1 MPFLASALGSGTEA
15 LGDSASKVF
24 RKNAPDHP
32 PERREPAGAGTRLI
46 FTEQAAFLDGYNDLA
61 GREEGTRVGLDNLD
75 AELKREP
82 ARA

>member
-1 MPFLASALGSGTEA
+1 MATVEL
-15 LGDSASKVF
+15 K
-24 RKNAPDHP
+24 
-32 PERREPAGAGTRLI
+32 PAGAGTRRI

-61 GREEGTRVGLDNLD
+61 GREEGTRAGLDDLD

>member
-1 MPFLASALGSGTEA
+1 MATVEL
-15 LGDSASKVF
+15 K
-24 RKNAPDHP
+24 
-32 PERREPAGAGTRLI
+32 PAGAGTRLI

-61 GREEGTRVGLDNLD
+61 GREEGTRAGLDNLD

>member
-1 MPFLASALGSGTEA
+1 MRAAQLRR
-15 LGDSASKVF
+15 DSSQ
-24 RKNAPDHP
+24 P
-32 PERREPAGAGTRLI
+32 AGTRLI

-61 GREEGTRVGLDNLD
+61 GREEGTRAGLGNLD

>member
-1 MPFLASALGSGTEA
+1 VEL
-15 LGDSASKVF
+15 K
-24 RKNAPDHP
+24 
-32 PERREPAGAGTRLI
+32 PARAGTRLI

-61 GREEGTRVGLDNLD
+61 EREEGTRAGLDNLD